1 MFRKTI
7 RSMQIFFLTVMFIVQ
22 LCLPGAAEESSESF
36 SGEDMSS
43 SEVSQ
48 DVVSPYPELVSDNA
62 VVVYNIDSN
71 QVLYSKRKEEVFA
84 PAAAAK
90 LISMMVVRDI
100 FTEKGIDSNT
110 QMITATADSLRDVY
124 GITPTLGLS
133 AGDVMTA
140 EELINASIV
149 ANENDA
155 CNVLAY
161 YCSTELLGG
170 EIGVFIERMNKK
182 AVEIGAT
189 NSVFK
194 NPTGI
199 NAAGMVTTP
208 EDVALIAAAFYKY
221 NELQIISQKAN
232 FSLGKSTIH
241 TRNYLLSDFLLTGQ
255 KNEYAKGIIAGQGS
269 NANEYTLITAV
280 EKEGLCY
287 IIVVMG
293 ASNEL
298 NKNGVRSLQ
307 ENNAYTDMNILIPWT
322 RASFG
327 YQTLAEEGE
336 IIAEL
341 RVDLGKDYDYVSVVP
356 ESKFEQLINKST
368 NLSLVERTIKYD
380 TETVHKGEQ
389 SGTVVD
395 TISAPVLKGQVVGT
409 LVFSYNGEE
418 LGSVNLVAQ
427 SSVDSSG
434 LLTTLNRIK
443 GFLFGSTMKY
453 ILIAFVVLIVVY
465 VLFSIVSA
473 IIRGVKRI
481 KKTTKRRDARDDDD
495 TD

>member
-280 EKEGLCY
+280 EKEGPLLYNRCDGSEQRAQQEWRK
-287 IIVVMG
+287 V
-293 ASNEL
+293 ASGKQCIYRYE
-298 NKNGVRSLQ
+298 
-307 ENNAYTDMNILIPWT
+307 YTYTVDACILRLPDT
-322 RASFG
+322 CGGGRNYRRA
-327 YQTLAEEGE
+327 
-336 IIAEL
+336 
-341 RVDLGKDYDYVSVVP
+341 
-356 ESKFEQLINKST
+356 
-368 NLSLVERTIKYD
+368 
-380 TETVHKGEQ
+380 
-389 SGTVVD
+389 
-395 TISAPVLKGQVVGT
+395 
-409 LVFSYNGEE
+409 
-418 LGSVNLVAQ
+418 
-427 SSVDSSG
+427 
-434 LLTTLNRIK
+434 
-443 GFLFGSTMKY
+443 
-453 ILIAFVVLIVVY
+453 
-465 VLFSIVSA
+465 
-473 IIRGVKRI
+473 
-481 KKTTKRRDARDDDD
+481 
-495 TD
+495 